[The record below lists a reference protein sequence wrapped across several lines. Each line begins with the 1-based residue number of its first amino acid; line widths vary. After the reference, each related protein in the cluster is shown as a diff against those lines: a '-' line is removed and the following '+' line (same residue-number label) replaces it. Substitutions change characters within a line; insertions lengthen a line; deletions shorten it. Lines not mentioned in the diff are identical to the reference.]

1 MPQSV
6 FKVND
11 LNKIVKKGR
20 INRNKSVKVISITW
34 RYWNFYFN
42 SFFKVFWHF
51 LKKSHTRNFR
61 VSCVK
66 LCAHTKNFVFFVCNF
81 VCTHENFVF
90 FVCNFVCTHEI
101 FVFLCIVFVC
111 VCYTRTHTRNT
122 IFSVFKCLL
131 TRSNLNFLNFYRKIF
146 DVLVRTRPELSRFS
160 SKIL

>member
-1 MPQSV
+1 MICNLRQKLQKHKEFRKNRMPQSV

-51 LKKSHTRNFR
+51 FKKSHTRNFR

-66 LCAHTKNFVFFVCNF
+66 LCAHTK
-81 VCTHENFVF
+81 NFVF

-122 IFSVFKCLL
+122 IFSVFKCLIIQSL
-131 TRSNLNFLNFYRKIF
+131 VIWAWSANHSKYYLEHFRERK
-146 DVLVRTRPELSRFS
+146 
-160 SKIL
+160 

>member
-1 MPQSV
+1 MICNLRQKLQKHKEFRKNRMPQSV

-51 LKKSHTRNFR
+51 FKKSHTRNFR

-66 LCAHTKNFVFFVCNF
+66 LCAHTKNFVCNF

-122 IFSVFKCLL
+122 IFSVFKCLITITIL
-131 TRSNLNFLNFYRKIF
+131 LKI
-146 DVLVRTRPELSRFS
+146 
-160 SKIL
+160 

>member
-1 MPQSV
+1 MICNLRQKLQKHKEFRKNRMPQSV

-51 LKKSHTRNFR
+51 FKKSHTRNFR

-90 FVCNFVCTHEI
+90 
-101 FVFLCIVFVC
+101 LCIVFVC

-122 IFSVFKCLL
+122 IFSVFKCLFVI
-131 TRSNLNFLNFYRKIF
+131 NIKF
-146 DVLVRTRPELSRFS
+146 
-160 SKIL
+160 

>member
-1 MPQSV
+1 MICNLRQKLQKHKEFRKNRMPQSV

-90 FVCNFVCTHEI
+90 
-101 FVFLCIVFVC
+101 LCIVFVC

-122 IFSVFKCLL
+122 IFSVFKCLDRGNSQYFM
-131 TRSNLNFLNFYRKIF
+131 TDSFFKSKNTDSGQI
-146 DVLVRTRPELSRFS
+146 SRF
-160 SKIL
+160 

>member
-1 MPQSV
+1 MICNLRQKLQKHKEFRKNRMPQSV

-51 LKKSHTRNFR
+51 FKKSHTRNFR

-66 LCAHTKNFVFFVCNF
+66 LCAHTKNFVCNF
-81 VCTHENFVF
+81 M
-90 FVCNFVCTHEI
+90 CTHEI
-101 FVFLCIVFVC
+101 FVFSCIVFVC
-111 VCYTRTHTRNT
+111 VCFTRLHPQNT
-122 IFSVFKCLL
+122 IFFVFKCLAMSII
-131 TRSNLNFLNFYRKIF
+131 TKI
-146 DVLVRTRPELSRFS
+146 
-160 SKIL
+160 